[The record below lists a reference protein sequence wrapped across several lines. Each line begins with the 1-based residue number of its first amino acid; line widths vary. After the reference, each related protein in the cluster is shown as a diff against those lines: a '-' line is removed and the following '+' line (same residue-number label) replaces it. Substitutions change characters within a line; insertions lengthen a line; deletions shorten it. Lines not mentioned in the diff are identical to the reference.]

1 MVYYIDKKF
10 VIRREKIKIKIKGID
25 KWCVIKMGLVFL
37 MNLGLDIYKLYNVIF
52 DVFLKKLF
60 YLVKFC
66 IFFFMDS

>member
-1 MVYYIDKKF
+1 MVFYIDKKF

-25 KWCVIKMGLVFL
+25 KWCVFKMGLVFL

>member
-1 MVYYIDKKF
+1 MVFYIDKKF

-25 KWCVIKMGLVFL
+25 KWCVFKMGLVFL

-66 IFFFMDS
+66 IFFFMDN